1 MGDNKKNYE
10 ELAEE
15 IIGNISHA
23 TLLSICR
30 DFSIEINGDHIDLGE
45 IEEKAR
51 KVIAI
56 VLKEGCYVPK

>member
-1 MGDNKKNYE
+1 MKSYT

-30 DFSIEINGDHIDLGE
+30 DFGIEIDGDHIDLGE
-45 IEEKAR
+45 IAEKAT
-51 KVIAI
+51 IIMAI
-56 VLKEGCYVPK
+56 VLKDGYYAP